1 AFGIALNHANTW
13 SALQTLSSGL
23 TVSGGTITLPATSI
37 ANAALQGSGALT
49 VTAGT
54 GLSGGGSVA
63 LGGSVTLN
71 VTGAPP
77 TGAASGDLAGSYP
90 GPTIANTA
98 GAGGDIIA

>member
-54 GLSGGGSVA
+54 GLAGGGSVV
-63 LGGSVTLN
+63 LGSSTTVSLDLTAN
-71 VTGAPP
+71 DTWTGAHINAPSSA
-77 TGAASGDLAGSYP
+77 TAVALILKGSA
-90 GPTIANTA
+90 T
-98 GAGGDIIA
+98 